1 MRKCQSNPNCGT
13 FWLKQ
18 QQQQTGRYLEV
29 LRSWKT
35 KQQQQK
41 KIELLYKIGGN
52 KGDMTIKWNVES
64 LDSRTEKG
72 H

>member
-35 KQQQQK
+35 KQQQQQ